1 VNVGIAVAAQDAL
14 VVPTIFDADQLSL
27 TQIAA
32 ASRELAAKVRD
43 GSVVPAELSGS
54 TFSVSNLG
62 MYGLD
67 SFTAVINPP
76 QAAILAVG
84 SLKPRAVVDDT
95 GAVVARPTVN
105 LTLACDHR
113 ILYGA
118 DGARFLARVR
128 DLLQKPVALL
138 V

>member
-1 VNVGIAVAAQDAL
+1 
-14 VVPTIFDADQLSL
+14 
-27 TQIAA
+27 
-32 ASRELAAKVRD
+32 
-43 GSVVPAELSGS
+43 
-54 TFSVSNLG
+54 

-84 SLKPRAVVDDT
+84 ALKTRPVVDDA
-95 GAVVARPTVN
+95 GSVVARPTVN

-118 DGARFLARVR
+118 DGARFLTRVR
-128 DLLQKPVALL
+128 DLLQAPVALL
-138 V
+138 T

>member
-1 VNVGIAVAAQDAL
+1 V
-14 VVPTIFDADQLSL
+14 S
-27 TQIAA
+27 
-32 ASRELAAKVRD
+32 
-43 GSVVPAELSGS
+43 PAELSGG

-67 SFTAVINPP
+67 SFSAVINPP

-84 SLKPRAVVDDT
+84 SLKARAVVDDA
-95 GAVVARPTVN
+95 GSVVARPTIN

-118 DGARFLARVR
+118 DGARFLTRVR
-128 DLLQKPVALL
+128 DLLQTPVALL
-138 V
+138 A